1 MNIETLFTRLLVVVP
16 VERRLLQHK
25 PVLLPLHAQ
34 EAFGLLFPVQPS
46 LVVGLA
52 QLFDGDA
59 SPAHGAIA
67 CAARTRVTS
76 EKKSS
81 RAPQLEE
88 MDAAARKNN
97 LYER

>member
-1 MNIETLFTRLLVVVP
+1 MKIGTLFTRLLVVVP

-25 PVLLPLHAQ
+25 PVLLPLYAQ

-46 LVVGLA
+46 LVVRLA

-59 SPAHGAIA
+59 SPAHDAIA

-76 EKKSS
+76 EKSP
-81 RAPQLEE
+81 A
-88 MDAAARKNN
+88 
-97 LYER
+97 ERRD